1 MALAVGLGM
10 PLGLTAALQVGQPA
24 AARARVE
31 AADSVILL
39 AAFALLSV
47 LYYNLVT
54 ALVARRQDFVLKRL
68 RAGELTDEE
77 VLAGSALPAVA
88 VACGQIVIA
97 TIAGFAF
104 FGLDAPVNPVLVVVG
119 LILGTV
125 VFSLL
130 AAVVTTFTSPS
141 RWRS

>member
-1 MALAVGLGM
+1 MLLRRNPMALAVGLGM

-54 ALVARRQDFVLKRL
+54 ALVAHRQDFVLKRL

-88 VACGQIVIA
+88 VAWGQSSS
-97 TIAGFAF
+97 
-104 FGLDAPVNPVLVVVG
+104 P
-119 LILGTV
+119 
-125 VFSLL
+125 
-130 AAVVTTFTSPS
+130 PS
-141 RWRS
+141 RGSRSSDLTRP